1 MSAAAPP
8 PTSSSSPSSSSTT
21 ATPSTSTPTTSTAQ
35 SSDSS
40 DAADRKRAHRAQ
52 KKAEQQAR
60 KDERRQFADEHGV
73 DPADLPPSVA
83 SALKKGAGPG
93 DAKPKGFLPR
103 KWVDVPARDEDSPVD
118 GASEGKQV
126 AILSWNMLAQALVRR
141 ELFPGSDCLKGKDRL
156 PALMEQVLYYDPDIA
171 CLQEVDRLAEHL
183 PSLTLSYGYTSFVG
197 YRNKSHGLLI
207 AHKNSVFNKVGE
219 RGIRLDDLALDDS
232 ELEAQD
238 PPPVEPEVDSQDGD
252 VSAANAADEPEKLTE
267 KEKEIRARPPDASST
282 SSKASRRAAGLSRAT
297 RNVGLFVALEFKDAS
312 GRGVVV
318 GTSHTFWHPSHVY
331 ERVRQTALLV
341 KELERFRASDDKWHD
356 WPLFLAGDLNTQPRE
371 MTYRLLTGAS
381 ISPDLVADFER
392 SRVVHQ
398 SVDKIYDPDYV
409 PPEPPAPE
417 PKEGED
423 VTSDDLSQHPDRI
436 IKNSRPPTEDDGL
449 ATLEQLQHL
458 FRHPDYSSTTTDAA
472 AAAAAPPAAPAERR
486 RVRSAYG
493 ESYGLVPSESQRW
506 YCARKPEVQMGN
518 GWRVA
523 EPEADVAARLE
534 GSWAERVERGDFEPL
549 YSNFTPL
556 WRCTLDYIL
565 LLPPSPS
572 PSTSTSTSPAA
583 RPQPRW
589 RKLLEMHDFHE
600 TCEPGLP
607 RKGVEPSDHVAV
619 ATVVEVY

>member
-1 MSAAAPP
+1 MAAAPP
-8 PTSSSSPSSSSTT
+8 SPTASSSSPSSSTPASTST
-21 ATPSTSTPTTSTAQ
+21 ATPTPTSTAQ
-35 SSDSS
+35 SGDGS

-60 KDERRQFADEHGV
+60 KDERRRFADEHGV

-93 DAKPKGFLPR
+93 DVKPKGFVPR
-103 KWVDVPARDEDSPVD
+103 KWVEVPARDEDGEVD
-118 GASEGKQV
+118 EAGEGKQV

-171 CLQEVDRLAEHL
+171 CLQEVDRLSEHL

-207 AHKNSVFNKVGE
+207 AHKSSVFNKVGE

-232 ELEAQD
+232 ALELQD
-238 PPPVEPEVDSQDGD
+238 PPPASYDAEPQQSA
-252 VSAANAADEPEKLTE
+252 SAANAADEPEKLTE
-267 KEKEIRARPPDASST
+267 KEKEIRARPPDAAST

-297 RNVGLFVALEFKDAS
+297 RNVGLFVALEFKDAP
-312 GRGVVV
+312 GRGVVI

-371 MTYRLLTGAS
+371 MTYRLLTDAP
-381 ISPDLVADFER
+381 ISPDLVGDFER

-436 IKNSRPPTEDDGL
+436 IKNSRLPTEDDGL

-458 FRHPDYSSTTTDAA
+458 FRRPASPSSS
-472 AAAAAPPAAPAERR
+472 PARAR

-493 ESYGLVPSESQRW
+493 ESYGLIPSESQRW

-534 GSWAERVERGDFEPL
+534 GSWKERVERGDFEPL

-556 WRCTLDYIL
+556 WRCTLDYLL
-565 LLPPSPS
+565 LLPPS
-572 PSTSTSTSPAA
+572 TSSNGDTQ

>member
-1 MSAAAPP
+1 MAAAPP
-8 PTSSSSPSSSSTT
+8 PTSSSSSSPPSSTNT
-21 ATPSTSTPTTSTAQ
+21 ATSTSTPTTSTAE
-35 SSDSS
+35 SSDSL

-60 KDERRQFADEHGV
+60 KDERRRFADEHGV

-93 DAKPKGFLPR
+93 DARPKGFAPR
-103 KWVDVPARDEDSPVD
+103 KWVEVPAREEDEVV

-156 PALMEQVLYYDPDIA
+156 PALMEQVLYYNPDIA

-207 AHKNSVFNKVGE
+207 AHKSSVFDKVGE

-232 ELEAQD
+232 ALEPQN
-238 PPPVEPEVDSQDGD
+238 PPPVEPEIEAQEGD
-252 VSAANAADEPEKLTE
+252 VSAANAADEPETLTE
-267 KEKEIRARPPDASST
+267 KEKEIRARPPDAAST

-297 RNVGLFVALEFKDAS
+297 RNVGLFVALEFKDAP
-312 GRGVVV
+312 GRGVVI

-341 KELERFRASDDKWHD
+341 SKLERFRASDDKWHD

-381 ISPDLVADFER
+381 ISPDLVGDFER

-436 IKNSRPPTEDDGL
+436 IKNSRLPTEDDGL

-458 FRHPDYSSTTTDAA
+458 FRHPSSSSSTSTDDATTS
-472 AAAAAPPAAPAERR
+472 PAPAR

-493 ESYGLVPSESQRW
+493 ESYGLVSSESQRW

-534 GSWAERVERGDFEPL
+534 GSWAERVERGDFEPM

-572 PSTSTSTSPAA
+572 RSTSPDAA
-583 RPQPRW
+583 KPQPRW